1 MAAAR
6 TTRHIIVASVVTVA
20 VVAVGVAT
28 SPVASAPPEEPVT
41 LPEVPLS
48 QVRLDDVIP
57 ARTPFCDNITD
68 EAVTTAVQ
76 GSAQESEYVPG
87 DRTPLEPGLTDVAHE
102 FGCVFTRGRTVAR
115 VWVFASP
122 VTRYDA
128 ATLVRGEVGDEQ
140 CTSTGPLRYG
150 NPYAVLSCSDGTTRT
165 LRAVGRIGDAWV
177 HCELSRPVSEPDPEL
192 LKRGQWWCVEAAY
205 AMQG

>member
-6 TTRHIIVASVVTVA
+6 TSRHTLVASVVTIA

-28 SPVASAPPEEPVT
+28 SPVASAPPKERLETPD
-41 LPEVPLS
+41 VPLS

-68 EAVTTAVQ
+68 ETVTTAVE
-76 GSAQESEYVPG
+76 GSAKESEYVPG
-87 DRTPLEPGLTDVAHE
+87 ERTPLEPGLTDVAHE

-115 VWVFASP
+115 VWVFAAP

-128 ATLVRGEVGDEQ
+128 ATLVRREVADED
-140 CTSTGPLRYG
+140 CTQTGPLRFG
-150 NPYAVLSCSDGTTRT
+150 NPYAVLSCDDGTTRM

-177 HCELSRPVSEPDPEL
+177 HCELSRPSSEPDPEL
-192 LKRGQWWCVEAAY
+192 LTRGQWWCVDAAF
-205 AMQG
+205 AMQA